1 MLEPVRRFAASIA
14 CALGLVMATFG
25 SAHDRPA
32 ATPESPSPFYAEMAT
47 ADTTMHRDMTI
58 APSGDLDR
66 DFLRMMMPHH
76 QGAIDMAKAELIYGK
91 DQVMRRLAQEIIV
104 DQQSEIDAMQLWLT
118 KTSAAN
124 KKQEK

>member
-32 ATPESPSPFYAEMAT
+32 ATPESPLPFYAEMAT
-47 ADTTMHRDMTI
+47 ADTTMHPDMAI

-66 DFLRMMMPHH
+66 DFLRMMIPHH
-76 QGAIDMAKAELIYGK
+76 QGAIDMALVVLKYGR
-91 DQVMRRLAQEIIV
+91 DERVRRLAQSIV
-104 DQQSEIDAMQLWLT
+104 ASLELLHRGARDGLGASYENVI
-118 KTSAAN
+118 
-124 KKQEK
+124 